1 MSSPPAIGFFIG
13 STKYNN
19 MIKILALENGKKIIK
34 DLPVSRLKTFLKN
47 KKNKVWINME
57 NPTDDEY
64 KILTGV
70 FKFHPLEIEDCKK
83 RLELPKIDEF
93 EDHIF
98 LVFHR
103 FSYDFRMRM
112 LKLKEFDIFLNSRYI
127 ITFPNEPSEMITE
140 LLDKFA
146 MEPHMLAKG
155 TDFIL
160 YCIVDRVVDDYF
172 PILDHWDEE
181 MERLEGDVVSGDTKK
196 TMKDMLKIKRD
207 IRLFKKS
214 MGPQRDVMNKLS
226 HHDLPFISEK
236 ANIYFRDVY
245 DHVLRSYS
253 IVEDQRDMITTIF
266 EAHLSSINNKL
277 NEIMKTLTIIATI
290 FMPLTFIVGIYGMN
304 FHYMPELDWQHGYY
318 MVLGILL
325 TVVIIMLSY
334 FRKKGW
340 I

>member
-1 MSSPPAIGFFIG
+1 
-13 STKYNN
+13 

-34 DLPVSRLKTFLKN
+34 DLPVSRLKTFLCSSR
-47 KKNKVWINME
+47 NKVWVNIE
-57 NPTDDEY
+57 NPTTEEY
-64 KILTGV
+64 RVLADV

-93 EDHIF
+93 DDHIF

-103 FSYDFRMRM
+103 FSYDFHKHM
-112 LKLKEFDIFLNSRYI
+112 LKLKEFDIFLSKNYI
-127 ITFPNEPSEMITE
+127 VTFPNEPSDMIKE
-140 LLDKFA
+140 LADKCA
-146 MEPHMLAKG
+146 REPQMLARG

-160 YCIVDRVVDDYF
+160 YCIVDRLVDDYF

-181 MERLEGDVVSGDTKK
+181 MERLEGDVLSGDVKK

-226 HHDLPFISEK
+226 HHDLPFISDK

-245 DHVLRSYS
+245 DHMLRSYS

-290 FMPLTFIVGIYGMN
+290 FMPLTFIVGLYGMN
-304 FHYMPELDWQHGYY
+304 FENMPELSWQYGYY
-318 MVLGILL
+318 EVLLL
-325 TVVIIMLSY
+325 LFVVSAIMLAY
-334 FRKKGW
+334 FKKKDW